1 MRVVNNKSY
10 SSSHR
15 FNRFVK
21 YRMPIEEPTRNQRN
35 EFDRLA
41 LLNLTE
47 QSNIIYENIDDREVE
62 NIIHE

>member
-1 MRVVNNKSY
+1 
-10 SSSHR
+10 
-15 FNRFVK
+15 
-21 YRMPIEEPTRNQRN
+21 MPIKEPTRNQRN